1 MAAVSAAM
9 PFLDVPLFAMSLTV
23 VISWMFLIFA
33 FIKGQENKVEAELA
47 DQSKK
52 TIESSAP
59 TIGVHESD
67 VGEKAGLIN
76 DLELLRAE
84 NKLSSQKFEELNS
97 KYQKLIEASS
107 QFNLKQRESNRS
119 SKSADNRF
127 GVDKLALQ
135 LKSLE
140 KVRSEQNAN
149 ISAQEEL
156 MRRVLTLLPLIE
168 RQFKL
173 VETQTQNSALEINEK
188 ARYVFVK
195 AQDHLKES
203 KEIHLQFSGGDRAG
217 HGMSHASV
225 VNQAM
230 SFLGE
235 LMVMIE
241 ESGRLNSEY
250 AASID
255 EILVN
260 TATINKITEDIQ
272 YISDQTNLLALNA
285 AIEAARAG
293 EHGKGFSVVAEEVRK
308 LSDRT
313 NQASSDI
320 TLIVGKV
327 NKSVEMISESLKA
340 NLARN
345 SDSKASIDKMVE
357 DIRMKTKT
365 SLLGFSK
372 MVEAAVQS
380 AEAVAHNIDQMSL
393 SLQFDDAVRH
403 EIESAILPLAQIQSF
418 IEEIINRSSSCILS
432 EHETKKTV
440 TATHVA

>member
-1 MAAVSAAM
+1 MVNKTNSNSGIWLFLGCGMAAVSAAI
-9 PFLDVPLFAMSLTV
+9 PFLDVPLFAMSLAV
-23 VISWMFLIFA
+23 VLSWMFLILA
-33 FIKGQENKVEAELA
+33 FIKAQENNIAEGEISDPTKIAIESTASIAGGQESV
-47 DQSKK
+47 
-52 TIESSAP
+52 
-59 TIGVHESD
+59 
-67 VGEKAGLIN
+67 VGEKINLIN
-76 DLELLRAE
+76 ELESLRIE
-84 NKLSSQKFEELNS
+84 NKSTSQKFEELNN

-107 QFNLKQRESNRS
+107 QFNLQQKDSNRI
-119 SKSADNRF
+119 SKPTDNRF
-127 GVDKLALQ
+127 GVDRLALQ

-156 MRRVLTLLPLIE
+156 MRKVLTLLPLIE

-203 KEIHLQFSGGDRAG
+203 KEIHSQFSGGDRAG
-217 HGMSHASV
+217 HGISHTGV
-225 VNQAM
+225 VNQAL

-285 AIEAARAG
+285 G
-293 EHGKGFSVVAEEVRK
+293 
-308 LSDRT
+308 
-313 NQASSDI
+313 N
-320 TLIVGKV
+320 
-327 NKSVEMISESLKA
+327 
-340 NLARN
+340 
-345 SDSKASIDKMVE
+345 
-357 DIRMKTKT
+357 
-365 SLLGFSK
+365 
-372 MVEAAVQS
+372 
-380 AEAVAHNIDQMSL
+380 
-393 SLQFDDAVRH
+393 
-403 EIESAILPLAQIQSF
+403 
-418 IEEIINRSSSCILS
+418 
-432 EHETKKTV
+432 
-440 TATHVA
+440 